1 VNDRRRFIRAV
12 GVGALAWPL
21 HAHPQ
26 PGKQTARVGYLRLGQ
41 SPVPPS
47 FINAM
52 RQLGWS
58 EGSNLRIEARLGN
71 HPTELN
77 DLAADLVAIKVDL
90 LVTES
95 TPATRAAL
103 RATDTIPIVFVIG
116 TDPVANGLVPTL
128 SRPGRNATGYTF
140 GLYEEKLVEILK
152 SALPRVTR
160 VGFAGGDDIRARAAA
175 RGLGIEMIK
184 LDLPSAEHIA
194 GLFATARQ
202 RGAEAVIIPNVP
214 LLNSVIDELARAS
227 LTARMPTISWNNN
240 FARAGGLL
248 AFGPVVSEGWPRI
261 ASLIDRILKGAN
273 PGELPVEQPSKFQL
287 IINLATAKTLGITIP
302 PALLLR
308 ADEVIE

>member
-1 VNDRRRFIRAV
+1 
-12 GVGALAWPL
+12 
-21 HAHPQ
+21 
-26 PGKQTARVGYLRLGQ
+26 
-41 SPVPPS
+41 
-47 FINAM
+47 M

-58 EGSNLRIEARLGN
+58 EGSNLRIEARYGN
-71 HPTELN
+71 NPTELN
-77 DLAADLVAIKVDL
+77 DLAADLVAMKVDL

-103 RATDTIPIVFVIG
+103 RATDTIPIVFEIG
-116 TDPVANGLVPTL
+116 TDPVANGLVATL

-160 VGFAGGDDIRARAAA
+160 VGFADDVVRARAVA

-214 LLNSVIDELARAS
+214 LLNSVIDELGRAS

-273 PGELPVEQPSKFQL
+273 PGELPVEQPSKSQL